1 MTNYIFDLYGTL
13 IDIHTSESKAS
24 LWKEVALL
32 FSMNGVPYAE
42 TELRKSY
49 LRLCKVEEGRQ
60 WDRQKKMRDGSLL
73 KREIELPLD
82 RVFTGLFT
90 EKGIE
95 PSKEKLKLMATAF
108 RALSTYYIRLYD
120 GAEDLLKRLKRSGKK
135 IYLLS
140 NAQRIFTEPEM
151 KMLGIYELFDGI
163 LYSSD
168 AGVKKPSHYFFE
180 DLFEKYGLKKE
191 DSVMIGNE
199 YEADILGADAFGIT
213 SMYVHTSQS
222 GKKRPEK
229 LPDGCMEIAVIGE
242 VF

>member
-32 FSMNGVPYAE
+32 FSMNGVPYTE

-120 GAEDLLKRLKRSGKK
+120 GAEDLLKRLKRSGKRS
-135 IYLLS
+135 ICFPTRS
-140 NAQRIFTEPEM
+140 
-151 KMLGIYELFDGI
+151 G
-163 LYSSD
+163 S
-168 AGVKKPSHYFFE
+168 
-180 DLFEKYGLKKE
+180 
-191 DSVMIGNE
+191 
-199 YEADILGADAFGIT
+199 
-213 SMYVHTSQS
+213 SQS
-222 GKKRPEK
+222 RR
-229 LPDGCMEIAVIGE
+229 
-242 VF
+242 

>member
-1 MTNYIFDLYGTL
+1 
-13 IDIHTSESKAS
+13 
-24 LWKEVALL
+24 
-32 FSMNGVPYAE
+32 
-42 TELRKSY
+42 
-49 LRLCKVEEGRQ
+49 
-60 WDRQKKMRDGSLL
+60 
-73 KREIELPLD
+73 
-82 RVFTGLFT
+82 
-90 EKGIE
+90 
-95 PSKEKLKLMATAF
+95 
-108 RALSTYYIRLYD
+108 
-120 GAEDLLKRLKRSGKK
+120 
-135 IYLLS
+135 
-140 NAQRIFTEPEM
+140 M

-222 GKKRPEK
+222 GKRPEK

>member
-1 MTNYIFDLYGTL
+1 MKYKNIIFDFGNVIGKFKGDYILG
-13 IDIHTSESKAS
+13 KFAS
-24 LWKEVALL
+24 TPEDYNILADAIFKNWVALDAGTIDYDQNAEDTIAEL
-32 FSMNGVPYAE
+32 PDRLKDTARDFFENWFQYVDPLPETWKFIKELKARGVP
-42 TELRKSY
+42 
-49 LRLCKVEEGRQ
+49 
-60 WDRQKKMRDGSLL
+60 
-73 KREIELPLD
+73 
-82 RVFTGLFT
+82 
-90 EKGIE
+90 
-95 PSKEKLKLMATAF
+95 
-108 RALSTYYIRLYD
+108 
-120 GAEDLLKRLKRSGKK
+120 

-222 GKKRPEK
+222 GKRPEK

>member
-95 PSKEKLKLMATAF
+95 PSEEKLKLMATAF

-120 GAEDLLKRLKRSGKK
+120 GAEDLLKRLKS
-135 IYLLS
+135 L
-140 NAQRIFTEPEM
+140 
-151 KMLGIYELFDGI
+151 
-163 LYSSD
+163 
-168 AGVKKPSHYFFE
+168 
-180 DLFEKYGLKKE
+180 
-191 DSVMIGNE
+191 
-199 YEADILGADAFGIT
+199 
-213 SMYVHTSQS
+213 
-222 GKKRPEK
+222 
-229 LPDGCMEIAVIGE
+229 
-242 VF
+242 